1 MAGQWILLG
10 HYLLKSWQTDAIY
23 QKCIFFSKNHWIQ
36 TPVRPSFSSFT
47 LLAVYLRLDQS
58 TPCKDWMPG
67 KRFTPWSREVGLM
80 LTFCWDPKQNRSVF
94 NSSLYSRSFFLP
106 LPLKVS
112 ILDFRLENVKLNHT
126 EWSWIKS
133 NHFELGFF
141 EDASIRISTVRYW
154 ILYGIAVQQK
164 CFCAL
169 LFYSYHTRP
178 ALILYIGMG

>member
-1 MAGQWILLG
+1 MAGQWVLLG
-10 HYLLKSWQTDAIY
+10 HYSLKSWQTDAIY

-94 NSSLYSRSFFLP
+94 NSSLYSRSFFSSTP
-106 LPLKVS
+106 PQSFNSRFQTRECKIES
-112 ILDFRLENVKLNHT
+112 YRMILNQIESL
-126 EWSWIKS
+126 W
-133 NHFELGFF
+133 
-141 EDASIRISTVRYW
+141 IRILWR
-154 ILYGIAVQQK
+154 
-164 CFCAL
+164 CFD
-169 LFYSYHTRP
+169 
-178 ALILYIGMG
+178 